1 MIATKRPSVGMTVG
15 LGLIGAASQQL
26 QQRAPDLTDSEARKI
41 VIGGT
46 QATATALGRA
56 IRRVWWPLLIALCPI
71 SRSARRL
78 LTASAMFAVTPM
90 VVADDIAHGVGIWSG
105 VVKRRRFG
113 PVIPVL
119 RRSRPQPASP
129 TP

>member
-15 LGLIGAASQQL
+15 LGIISAASQQL
-26 QQRAPDLTDSEARKI
+26 RQRAPDLTNSEARTI

-56 IRRVWWPLLIALCPI
+56 IRRVWWPLLIMLCPI
-71 SRSARRL
+71 SRSALRL

-105 VVKRRRFG
+105 VVKHRRLG
-113 PVIPVL
+113 TVIPVL
-119 RRSRPQPASP
+119 RRSRQQPASP